1 MKRITAPDMAS
12 LIKKMSARL
21 GWSKAPDTD
30 ICQAMAN
37 RRMYAVLID
46 VGEDA
51 IFRWQKGTRE
61 PIGINTLK
69 VVYTAAMIGIN
80 LRDCEYDKLSDMAKS
95 IGYIIFFDLVEDS
108 LWKSE
113 LKINDMSW
121 LYDIAL
127 GRSLGTAQPGRQ
139 AILEGAIRS
148 FKSEVQT
155 RKAKLKT
162 AMQGLVVSE
171 KELPN
176 EQVEINPVP
185 TSISP
190 SVCKTAVQLSVPQP
204 QPQTHEVGTLNQL
217 EFDQVSAYVTLLLP
231 LATRLSFDDS
241 ATGIKQKKLLREL
254 LVGGKQAL
262 FPLST
267 IINRLCNPRSTQ
279 D

>member
-1 MKRITAPDMAS
+1 MKRITVPNMTAA
-12 LIKKMSARL
+12 LKQMSVRL
-21 GWSKAPDTD
+21 GWSRSPGIDSL
-30 ICQAMAN
+30 QAATN
-37 RRMYAVLID
+37 RRSYAALIK

-61 PIGINTLK
+61 PTGVNTLK
-69 VVYTAAMIGIN
+69 VVYTAAMADIHITDYPYN
-80 LRDCEYDKLSDMAKS
+80 RLSDMAKS
-95 IGYIIFFDLVEDS
+95 LGFIIFFDLVEDS

-127 GRSLGTAQPGRQ
+127 GRTLGTGLASRQ
-139 AILEGAIRS
+139 TILDGAIRT
-148 FKSEVQT
+148 FHDDIVKN
-155 RKAKLKT
+155 A
-162 AMQGLVVSE
+162 A
-171 KELPN
+171 EL
-176 EQVEINPVP
+176 
-185 TSISP
+185 
-190 SVCKTAVQLSVPQP
+190 KTAVQKLMVIDEVVPEQVRKDEAPTHTKPIIILPQQSGVPQP

-231 LATRLSFDDS
+231 LATKLSFDNS
-241 ATGIKQKKLLREL
+241 PTGIKQKQHLREL